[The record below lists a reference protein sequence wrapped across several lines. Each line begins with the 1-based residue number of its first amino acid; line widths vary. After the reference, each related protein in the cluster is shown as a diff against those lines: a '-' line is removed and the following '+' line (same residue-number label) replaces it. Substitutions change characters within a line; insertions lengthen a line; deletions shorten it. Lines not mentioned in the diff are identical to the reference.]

1 MNVAEM
7 AEKNTI
13 LKIVTGSNLYG
24 TNTPTSDQDF
34 VGVFVADLEY
44 YLGFGKVNEVD
55 LSKVSKLENG
65 KNAPDAIDCK
75 LYEVR
80 NFFKLAMDCN
90 PNILEIVFAPESC
103 RIGWTHQGEMIFKMA
118 KSFPYAS
125 GVYEK
130 YKGYAKSQKHKM
142 RSKPENQQKLQEFA
156 KQAALYIEQVPG
168 SGKRLIAEFR
178 TELCDFMTFHSDH
191 CQVGDLNF
199 PLGRQLKAVLE
210 SVENRLENVSSR
222 QEIWDKHGYDTKFAM
237 HLLRLLFEGE
247 ELLQTGAIQF
257 PLKQAS
263 FLKEVRAGKFTLD
276 EVMTFSEHLEDRLKY
291 AYTNTVLRKEP
302 YFHSLQDKLMWI
314 IRQFHKF

>member
-1 MNVAEM
+1 MTNFD
-7 AEKNTI
+7 EKSVLFEVI
-13 LKIVTGSNLYG
+13 TGSHLYG
-24 TNTPTSDQDF
+24 TSTSESDTDR
-34 VGVFVADLEY
+34 VGIFVAPLEY
-44 YLGFGKVNEVD
+44 YLGFGKVKEVD
-55 LSKVSKLENG
+55 MSTISKYENG
-65 KNAPDAIDCK
+65 KNDKDAVDRK
-75 LYEVR
+75 FYEIR
-80 NFFKLAMDCN
+80 NFFELAKSCS

-103 RIGWTHQGEMIFKMA
+103 RIGYTRLGQLIFNMA

-142 RSKPENQQKLQEFA
+142 RSKPENQQKLQEFT
-156 KQAALYIEQVPG
+156 KQAALYIEQVPS

-247 ELLQTGAIQF
+247 ELLQTGAIRF
-257 PLKQAS
+257 PLKQAG

-291 AYTNTVLRKEP
+291 AYANTILRKEP
-302 YFHSLQDKLMWI
+302 NFHYLQDQLMRI